1 MIEFQVIVLA
11 AGKGS
16 RITELT
22 ARKPKCLL
30 PIGNKPMVYYS
41 LKKIE
46 KSGFRGNHRE
56 LRVHFILKNVV
67 NRVFLSRGVPGRFRN
82 SKK

>member
-1 MIEFQVIVLA
+1 MLEFQVIVLA

-30 PIGNKPMVYYS
+30 PIGNQPMVYYP
-41 LKKIE
+41 LKIIE
-46 KSGFRGNHRE
+46 KYGFKGIATFTEN
-56 LRVHFILKNVV
+56 
-67 NRVFLSRGVPGRFRN
+67 
-82 SKK
+82 

>member
-22 ARKPKCLL
+22 TRKPKCLL
-30 PIGNKPMVYYS
+30 PIGNRPMVYYS

-46 KSGFRGNHRE
+46 KSGFRGE
-56 LRVHFILKNVV
+56 LQEAFSFLLRYVV
-67 NRVFLSRGVPGRFRN
+67 NRVFLSRGVPGCFRN
-82 SKK
+82 SEK

>member
-30 PIGNKPMVYYS
+30 PIGNRPMLYYP

-46 KSGFRGNHRE
+46 ESGFRGNHPTY
-56 LRVHFILKNVV
+56 HFNSHMLQINS
-67 NRVFLSRGVPGRFRN
+67 VFSRGVPRRSGN
-82 SKK
+82 GQK